1 MERVEDKWFP
11 GIMGKMKREVT
22 ENFQA
27 SQIMLY
33 DIALVDTCHYT
44 LVEIHGMYN
53 VKGET
58 SGKLW
63 ILDNNDVSLKVH

>member
-1 MERVEDKWFP
+1 
-11 GIMGKMKREVT
+11 
-22 ENFQA
+22 
-27 SQIMLY
+27 MLY

-44 LVEIHGMYN
+44 LVEIHEMYN

-63 ILDNNDVSLKVH
+63 ILDNNDVSL

>member
-1 MERVEDKWFP
+1 
-11 GIMGKMKREVT
+11 MKREVT

-33 DIALVDTCHYT
+33 DIALVDTCHYP
-44 LVEIHGMYN
+44 LVEIHGMYS

-63 ILDNNDVSLKVH
+63 ILDNNDVSLQVH

>member
-1 MERVEDKWFP
+1 
-11 GIMGKMKREVT
+11 
-22 ENFQA
+22 
-27 SQIMLY
+27 MLY

>member
-1 MERVEDKWFP
+1 
-11 GIMGKMKREVT
+11 MKREAT
-22 ENFQA
+22 ENLQA
-27 SQIMLY
+27 SQTMLY

-58 SGKLW
+58 SGELW
-63 ILDNNDVSLKVH
+63 ILDNNDVSLQVH